1 MERKQYVTPAVELLD
16 IAVERGFEGSVT
28 GQAEDFDREVW
39 NE

>member
-1 MERKQYVTPAVELLD
+1 MNYEAPEVERIDVTA
-16 IAVERGFEGSVT
+16 ERGFEGSVT